1 MRLVHI
7 FILELQSYPDVSGN
21 MLSNVVSPS
30 IKKKR
35 GKMWMHNREE
45 ALSSHSEDQCKA
57 SPRCSPI
64 RRIKGELHLPLF
76 KPLALNT
83 FGGGGQK
90 NLHYWAISNSS
101 PRKLYKDTI
110 QP

>member
-1 MRLVHI
+1 
-7 FILELQSYPDVSGN
+7 
-21 MLSNVVSPS
+21 
-30 IKKKR
+30 
-35 GKMWMHNREE
+35 MWMHNREE

-57 SPRCSPI
+57 SPWCSPI

-83 FGGGGQK
+83 LGGGD
-90 NLHYWAISNSS
+90 LHYWAISNSS

-110 QP
+110 QA